1 MKRFLVLY
9 ESSTPASEMMAAA
22 TPEQMQAG
30 MEDWQHWAA
39 KAADAI
45 VDLGS
50 PLGAAA
56 SVGGGSG
63 AGTDNHTTGFS
74 ILRAESLD
82 AVTTLLQDHPHLKT
96 PGDSSIT
103 VLEALSMPGM

>member
-9 ESSTPASEMMAAA
+9 ESSTPAGEMMAAA

-30 MEDWQHWAA
+30 MEDWQRWAA
-39 KAADAI
+39 KAGDAI

-50 PLGAAA
+50 PLGQAT
-56 SVGGGSG
+56 SVGGGS
-63 AGTDNHTTGFS
+63 ARSMHNHTTGYS
-74 ILRAESLD
+74 ILQAESME
-82 AVTTLLQDHPHLKT
+82 AMKALLEDHPHLKT

-103 VLEALSMPGM
+103 VFEALSMPGV